1 MGAASVRS
9 VTIPSFFLT
18 VLVVAITLLACVP
31 GLCASVP
38 LDRTTPRQALATF
51 MASTDEKVKDFNTAS
66 RLLQDVGISTQEE
79 IERARHLRDIIRG
92 RGFHIHLDAVPN
104 RADYIDSST
113 QRAEFRPYPKEPRIS
128 LIRDGEN
135 WVFAAYTVQTV
146 PEMYEALYPFG
157 LEFIAAMTPDDGA
170 RILGLLPWQ
179 WLAIVILAFVSLV
192 LVRVLQPVG
201 AWLVRW
207 SFRRLKLIESDA
219 DVYRRIG
226 RSLALLATTILIAT
240 LLPALRLP
248 IGISRYAVLIVNVL
262 LPVFAIITAY
272 RLVDAVVEHIAWK
285 TSKGRESQSPM
296 RPLVRRALKLIV
308 VVVGLVAILQQF
320 DVNLTAVVAGL
331 SIGGVAIALAS
342 QDTIRNLL
350 GAVMIM
356 TDKPF
361 VTGDHIIVPGAE
373 GVVEDIGL
381 RSTRIRSAANSII
394 YVPNGRLADMIIDN
408 LGLRVMRQY
417 KITLNLALNTD
428 PDHLQRFINGLN
440 TIVMEH
446 PHTVKAPD
454 TTTIAFS
461 DFGDFSLKIL
471 FQCYF
476 EPKAPDEQRD
486 RMEINFAIQRL
497 AAELGVSFAVAPHTV
512 IQAGN
517 PI

>member
-1 MGAASVRS
+1 MAA
-9 VTIPSFFLT
+9 
-18 VLVVAITLLACVP
+18 
-31 GLCASVP
+31 
-38 LDRTTPRQALATF
+38 
-51 MASTDEKVKDFNTAS
+51 TDEKVKDFSTAS
-66 RLLQDVGISTQEE
+66 RVLQDVGISTQEE

-92 RGFHIHLDAVPN
+92 RGFHIRHDAVPN
-104 RADYIDSST
+104 RTDFIDSST

-135 WVFAAYTVQTV
+135 WVFAAYTVQSV

-157 LEFIAAMTPDDGA
+157 LEFIASMTPDDGA

-179 WLAIVILAFVSLV
+179 WLAIVILAFLSLV
-192 LVRVLQPVG
+192 LVRVLQPVS

-207 SFRRLKLIESDA
+207 SFRRLKLTETDA
-219 DVYRRIG
+219 AVYRRIG
-226 RSLALLATTILIAT
+226 RSLALLATTILIAI
-240 LLPALRLP
+240 LLPVLRLP

-272 RLVDAVVEHIAWK
+272 RLVDAVVEHITWK
-285 TSKGRESQSPM
+285 TAKGRETQSPM
-296 RPLVRRALKLIV
+296 RPLLRRALKLIV

-361 VTGDHIIVPGAE
+361 VTGDHIIVQGAE

-381 RSTRIRSAANSII
+381 RSTRLRSLSNSIV
-394 YVPNGRLADMIIDN
+394 YVPNGRLADMTIDN
-408 LGLRVMRQY
+408 LGLRVMRQF
-417 KITLNLALNTD
+417 KVNLNLAFDTD
-428 PDHLQRFINGLN
+428 PDQLVKFIAGLK
-440 TIVMEH
+440 TIVLEH
-446 PHTVKAPD
+446 PHTIKASD
-454 TTTIAFS
+454 ATTVSFAEY
-461 DFGDFSLKIL
+461 GDFSLKVL
-471 FQCYF
+471 FQCFF
-476 EPKAPDEQRD
+476 ESNSPDEQQD
-486 RMEINFAIQRL
+486 RTEINLAIQRL
-497 AAELGVSFAVAPHTV
+497 ASELGVSFAVAPHTV

-517 PI
+517 SV

>member
-1 MGAASVRS
+1 MFAVAIAMLLS
-9 VTIPSFFLT
+9 VTSLRAADT
-18 VLVVAITLLACVP
+18 NVRVSA
-31 GLCASVP
+31 P
-38 LDRTTPRQALATF
+38 LDRSTPRQTLTTF
-51 MASTDEKVKDFNTAS
+51 MAATDEKVKDFNTAS
-66 RLLQDVGISTQEE
+66 RLLQNIGISNQEE

-92 RGFHIHLDAVPN
+92 RGLHIRVDAVPN
-104 RADYIDSST
+104 NKDHIDSAT
-113 QRAEFRPYPKEPRIS
+113 QRAEFRPYPKEPRIA

-135 WVFAAYTVQTV
+135 WVFSAYTVQSV
-146 PEMYEALYPFG
+146 PDMYDALYPFG
-157 LEFIAAMTPDDGA
+157 LEFIASMTPEDGA

-179 WLAIVILAFVSLV
+179 WIAIVILMCLSLV
-192 LVRVLQPVG
+192 VVKVLQPVS
-201 AWLVRW
+201 AWLLRW
-207 SFRRLKLIESDA
+207 SFRRLKLLESDEA
-219 DVYRRIG
+219 IYRHIG
-226 RSLALLATTILIAT
+226 RSLALLATTFIVAI
-240 LLPALRLP
+240 LLPLLRLP
-248 IGISRYAVLIVNVL
+248 LGVSRYAVLVVNVL

-285 TSKGRESQSPM
+285 TAKGRETQSPM

-361 VTGDHIIVPGAE
+361 VTGDHIIVQGAE

-381 RSTRIRSAANSII
+381 RSTRLRSLSNSII
-394 YVPNGRLADMIIDN
+394 YVPNGRLADMTVDN

-417 KITLNLALNTD
+417 KVNLNLAFDTN
-428 PDHLQRFINGLN
+428 PDQLVKFIDGLK

-446 PHTVKAPD
+446 PRTIKTLEA
-454 TTTIAFS
+454 TTISFAEY
-461 DFGDFSLKIL
+461 GDFALKVL
-471 FQCYF
+471 FQCFF
-476 EPKAPDEQRD
+476 ESTSPSEQQD
-486 RMEINFAIQRL
+486 RTEINLRIQRL
-497 AAELGVSFAVAPHTV
+497 ASELGVSFAVAPHTV

-517 PI
+517 SL